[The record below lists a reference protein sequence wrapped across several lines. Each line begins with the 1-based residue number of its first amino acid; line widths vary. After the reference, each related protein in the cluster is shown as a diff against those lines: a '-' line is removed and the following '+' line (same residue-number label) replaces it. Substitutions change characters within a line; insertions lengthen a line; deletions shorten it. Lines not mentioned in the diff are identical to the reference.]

1 MPMKFDSNVVVFL
14 LVVLVLLAIVMALK
28 SRASKVIKIVFQ
40 LVLGGVFLLVFN
52 MIGSK
57 ANVSIP
63 LNPLTAFFAG
73 IFQLPGIAFLL
84 IVKYVIY
91 P

>member
-1 MPMKFDSNVVVFL
+1 MPIKLDGNVMTFL
-14 LVVLVLLAIVMALK
+14 LVVLALLAIALAMR

-40 LVLGGVFLLVFN
+40 LILGGVFLLVFN
-52 MIGSK
+52 AVGNKFSIT
-57 ANVSIP
+57 IP

-73 IFQLPGIAFLL
+73 IFQIPGVAFLL
-84 IVKYVIY
+84 IVKYIIY